1 MFEVDRIRK
10 INGLIVGG
18 GGGDGLGGLLV
29 VCPSAHQL
37 AADSNLSPAQH
48 RTQHSGV
55 GNTLGALH
63 VIMGCYPSNM

>member
-1 MFEVDRIRK
+1 MDRIRK

-48 RTQHSGV
+48 RSHSTQVWGIH
-55 GNTLGALH
+55 
-63 VIMGCYPSNM
+63 

>member
-1 MFEVDRIRK
+1 MDRIRK

-18 GGGDGLGGLLV
+18 GGGGDGLGGLMV

-48 RTQHSGV
+48 RSHSTQVWGIH
-55 GNTLGALH
+55 
-63 VIMGCYPSNM
+63 